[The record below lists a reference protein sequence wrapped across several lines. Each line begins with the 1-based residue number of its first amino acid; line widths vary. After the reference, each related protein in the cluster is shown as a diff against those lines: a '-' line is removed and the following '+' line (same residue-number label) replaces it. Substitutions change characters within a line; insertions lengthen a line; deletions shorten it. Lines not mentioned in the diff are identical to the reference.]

1 MRLLLDTH
9 VLLWWLSDEE
19 KLTSEA
25 RDAIADPENTIYL
38 SAVVVWEIRIK
49 EAIGKLSLPDAFI
62 ETLARQA
69 FVELPITV
77 EQADEISRL
86 PDIHRDPFDRLL
98 IAQAVVED
106 LTIITRDS
114 VIPDYPV
121 RVVSA

>member
-19 KLTSEA
+19 KLSSEA

-77 EQADEISRL
+77 EHADEISRL

-121 RVVSA
+121 RIVSA

>member
-77 EQADEISRL
+77 EQANEISRL

>member
-1 MRLLLDTH
+1 VRLLLDTH

-77 EQADEISRL
+77 EQANEISRL

>member
-1 MRLLLDTH
+1 VRLLLDTH